1 MPGFEEY
8 GISYKC
14 EFKDKKTETKF
25 FNHDS
30 AKSVHYTKPVAFVL
44 GILFMLFII
53 PDYFLIH
60 SKQTLLIIFILRAVF
75 LVLIIAVSFSF
86 TRVKDFNSHA
96 ILVSVCEIFASIC
109 FLTIYCVYDSPNF
122 LIQTMGVIVILMGIY
137 MTPNKWI
144 YLNIVSC
151 TISLSFFLISVYF
164 IEDIRFQDLSAG
176 IAYVVIIILLCSTA
190 SFRSNY
196 LKRIQYIDSREL
208 LKLSYTDSLTG
219 SCNRAKFDQELTE
232 WMEYSNRYKIS
243 LSLVIFDLDNFK
255 MINDRFG
262 HLSGDKV
269 MQEIASII
277 RAVIRKQDVFA
288 RWGGDEFAILLPNTE
303 AAQAAE
309 LTERL
314 RKLIGDYQFSIR
326 ERVTC
331 SFGVGTMEYDE
342 TADDFLR
349 RADRFLYKA
358 KESGKNTVNYS
369 LPEDGYQLEFPIKNL
384 L

>member
-1 MPGFEEY
+1 MKGLLKY
-8 GISYKC
+8 GITCKC
-14 EFKDKKTETKF
+14 EFNDKVLEKEF
-25 FNHDS
+25 FNSDL
-30 AKSVHYTKPVAFVL
+30 AKSVHYTKPITFAL

-60 SKQTLLIIFILRAVF
+60 SRRTLLIIFIIRAVF
-75 LVLIIAVSFSF
+75 LVMIFVLSYSSDKVKNFNLHVIWVS
-86 TRVKDFNSHA
+86 
-96 ILVSVCEIFASIC
+96 ICEIFAAIC
-109 FLTIYCVYDSPNF
+109 FLTIYCFYDSPDF
-122 LIQTMGVIVILMGIY
+122 LIQTMGVIVILIGIY
-137 MTPNKWI
+137 MAPNKWT

-151 TISLSFFLISVYF
+151 TISFSFFLISFYF
-164 IEDIRFQDLSAG
+164 IRDIEFSDFSAG
-176 IAYVVIIILLCSTA
+176 IVYVVIVMVLCSTA

-208 LKLSYTDSLTG
+208 LKMSYTDPLTG
-219 SCNRAKFDQELTE
+219 SCNRAKFDQELIE
-232 WMEYSNRYKIS
+232 WMEYSNRYKIT

-269 MQEIASII
+269 MQEIAAII

-303 AAQAAE
+303 AVHAAE

-314 RKLIGDYQFSIR
+314 RKLIGEYPFSIGQK
-326 ERVTC
+326 VTC
-331 SFGVGTMEYDE
+331 SFGVGTMEFDE

-349 RADRFLYKA
+349 RTDRFLYKA

-384 L
+384 R